1 MLGYMKR
8 KTRIISLILALCLLS
23 ACGKTEQRRP
33 GRYVLVPERTEF
45 GDVELTGNAVMLGGE
60 IYFLGSE
67 GGSGVGIYAVPAS
80 GGSPRRLEGYAPA
93 ALPAGSRLELVCW
106 DPVQNRKVQ
115 LPAE

>member
-1 MLGYMKR
+1 MKR

-80 GGSPRRLEGYAPA
+80 GGSPRRLEGYAPT
-93 ALPAGSRLELVCW
+93 ALPAGSVGETKPLCLSVTAGGRLAV
-106 DPVQNRKVQ
+106 
-115 LPAE
+115 AAG